1 MDCGPPAPLW
11 DFPGKNTEVGCHFL
25 LQEIF
30 LIQELNQGHLQCRKF
45 FTIWASRESKEAD
58 SVEKLYNS
66 LVLGQKETATFH
78 GSYKALLHKSFLT
91 DFHLDNISIDI
102 WAYSGIF
109 RCTLSN
115 HGLKDSYQRVWEKEG
130 KSFYEGEC
138 FTFFLSFGFLHCQ
151 ERTNKELNTT
161 DWPFIGWYYAHN
173 ARKSF
178 LMICVIENC
187 ILCTK

>member
-1 MDCGPPAPLW
+1 MKSYTTHW
-11 DFPGKNTEVGCHFL
+11 
-25 LQEIF
+25 
-30 LIQELNQGHLQCRKF
+30 
-45 FTIWASRESKEAD
+45 S
-58 SVEKLYNS
+58 
-66 LVLGQKETATFH
+66 LGQKETATFH

-161 DWPFIGWYYAHN
+161 DWPFIG
-173 ARKSF
+173 
-178 LMICVIENC
+178 
-187 ILCTK
+187 